1 MKNHLLVVML
11 NKRLFYGGKNAVK
24 EQKNQEIMQRNQIK
38 QEAVEALK
46 SGDSKKANSLRYL
59 VSLIEKREL
68 QLPLGEFDE
77 SEETKVLQK
86 ELKNKEEAKEMFI
99 KGGRADLVAE
109 QEAEIE
115 WLKKYLPKDMSEVE
129 IKEIVKKI
137 VSQKGN
143 NFGIIMGEVMR
154 EIAGRAGGEIVFKIV
169 KEELGQ

>member
-1 MKNHLLVVML
+1 ML
-11 NKRLFYGGKNAVK
+11 KKRLFYGGKNAVK

-99 KGGRADLVAE
+99 KGGRADLVVE

-154 EIAGRAGGEIVFKIV
+154 EIAGRAGGEIVSKIV

>member
-11 NKRLFYGGKNAVK
+11 KKRLFYGGKNAVK

-154 EIAGRAGGEIVFKIV
+154 EIAGRAGGEIVSKIV

>member
-1 MKNHLLVVML
+1 
-11 NKRLFYGGKNAVK
+11 
-24 EQKNQEIMQRNQIK
+24 MQRNQIK
-38 QEAVEALK
+38 QEAVEAVK

-154 EIAGRAGGEIVFKIV
+154 EIAGRAGGEIVSKIV

>member
-1 MKNHLLVVML
+1 
-11 NKRLFYGGKNAVK
+11 
-24 EQKNQEIMQRNQIK
+24 MQRNQIK

-99 KGGRADLVAE
+99 KGGRADLVVE

-137 VSQKGN
+137 VSQKGD

-154 EIAGRAGGEIVFKIV
+154 EIAGRAGGEIVSKIV

>member
-1 MKNHLLVVML
+1 
-11 NKRLFYGGKNAVK
+11 
-24 EQKNQEIMQRNQIK
+24 MQRNQIK

-154 EIAGRAGGEIVFKIV
+154 EIAGRAGGETVSKIV

>member
-1 MKNHLLVVML
+1 M
-11 NKRLFYGGKNAVK
+11 
-24 EQKNQEIMQRNQIK
+24 
-38 QEAVEALK
+38 
-46 SGDSKKANSLRYL
+46 
-59 VSLIEKREL
+59 SLIEKREL

-154 EIAGRAGGEIVFKIV
+154 EIAGRAGGEIVSKIV

>member
-1 MKNHLLVVML
+1 
-11 NKRLFYGGKNAVK
+11 
-24 EQKNQEIMQRNQIK
+24 MQRNQIK

>member
-1 MKNHLLVVML
+1 ML

>member
-1 MKNHLLVVML
+1 
-11 NKRLFYGGKNAVK
+11 
-24 EQKNQEIMQRNQIK
+24 MQRNQIK

-154 EIAGRAGGEIVFKIV
+154 EIAGRAGGEIVSKIV

>member
-1 MKNHLLVVML
+1 ML
-11 NKRLFYGGKNAVK
+11 KKRLFYGGKNAVK

>member
-1 MKNHLLVVML
+1 ML
-11 NKRLFYGGKNAVK
+11 KKRLFYGGKNAVK

-154 EIAGRAGGEIVFKIV
+154 EIAGRAGGEIVSKIV

>member
-1 MKNHLLVVML
+1 
-11 NKRLFYGGKNAVK
+11 
-24 EQKNQEIMQRNQIK
+24 MQRNQIK

-99 KGGRADLVAE
+99 KGGRADLVVE

-154 EIAGRAGGEIVFKIV
+154 EIAGRAGGEIVSKIV